1 MNFDAVISNPPYSL
15 KWSADPS
22 MKIDGFAL
30 APKSK
35 ADFQFVL
42 EGMQRLDDDGVAAY
56 VLPHGVLFRG
66 NTEGEI
72 RKQLIEHNYIDAV
85 IGLPDKLFDVTGIP
99 VILLILKKNR
109 DTKDILFIDASK
121 EFEKGKN
128 KNFLRPEHIKKIL
141 AAYHERKDVA
151 KYAHVATL
159 AELEENDFN
168 MNIPRYVD
176 TYEPEPQIPLT
187 KIMQDIYDADKE
199 IEKHE
204 RELDKMF
211 ADLVGTTPGAQLEL
225 DAFRAFWS
233 DHIKHRHKPG
243 TPMKPTKRG
252 EQLSLL

>member
-1 MNFDAVISNPPYSL
+1 MSFDAVISNPPYSL

-22 MKIDGFAL
+22 LQIGNFGL

-35 ADFQFVL
+35 ADYQFVL
-42 EGMQRLDDDGVAAY
+42 EGMHRLKDDGIAVY

-66 NTEGEI
+66 GSEGEI

-85 IGLPDKLFDVTGIP
+85 IGLPEKLFDVTGIP
-99 VILLILKKNR
+99 VILLILKKTR

-128 KNFLRPEHIKKIL
+128 KNYLKADHVQKIL
-141 AAYHERKDVA
+141 KAYHDRKDIH
-151 KYAHVATL
+151 KFAHL
-159 AELEENDFN
+159 AAVSELAENDFN

-176 TYEPEPQIPLT
+176 TYDPEPQIPMT
-187 KIMQDIYDADKE
+187 KIMQDIYDTDKE
-199 IEKHE
+199 IDKHE
-204 RELDKMF
+204 RELDKMLG
-211 ADLVGTTPGAQLEL
+211 DLVGTTPGAQLEL
-225 DAFRAFWS
+225 DAFRSFWS

-243 TPMKPTKRG
+243 TPMKPAKRG

>member
-1 MNFDAVISNPPYSL
+1 MSFDAVISNPPYSL
-15 KWSADPS
+15 KWTADPS
-22 MKIDGFAL
+22 MQIDDFAL

-99 VILLILKKNR
+99 VILLILKKSR

-128 KNFLRPEHIKKIL
+128 KNFLRPEHVKKIL

-176 TYEPEPQIPLT
+176 TFELEKQV
-187 KIMQDIYDADKE
+187 DIVKVVADIKKNDEE
-199 IEKHE
+199 IA
-204 RELDKMF
+204 RLSSELAKDF
-211 ADLVGTTPGAQLEL
+211 DDLVANNDEAAKQLAALKEL
-225 DAFRAFWS
+225 F
-233 DHIKHRHKPG
+233 KN
-243 TPMKPTKRG
+243 
-252 EQLSLL
+252 E

>member
-1 MNFDAVISNPPYSL
+1 MSFDAVISNPPYSL
-15 KWSADPS
+15 KWTADPS
-22 MKIDGFAL
+22 MQIEDFAL

-99 VILLILKKNR
+99 VILLILKKSR

-128 KNFLRPEHIKKIL
+128 KNFLRPEHVKKIL

-176 TYEPEPQIPLT
+176 TFELEKQV
-187 KIMQDIYDADKE
+187 DIVKVVADIKKNDEE
-199 IEKHE
+199 IA
-204 RELDKMF
+204 RLRSELAKCFD
-211 ADLVGTTPGAQLEL
+211 DLVANNDEAAKQLAALKEL
-225 DAFRAFWS
+225 F
-233 DHIKHRHKPG
+233 KN
-243 TPMKPTKRG
+243 
-252 EQLSLL
+252 E

>member
-1 MNFDAVISNPPYSL
+1 MSFDAVISNPPYSL
-15 KWSADPS
+15 KWTADPS
-22 MKIDGFAL
+22 MQIDDFAL

-42 EGMQRLDDDGVAAY
+42 EGMKQLDNDGVAAY

-66 NTEGEI
+66 NTEGII
-72 RKQLIEHNYIDAV
+72 RKQLIKHNYIDAV

-99 VILLILKKNR
+99 VILLVLKKNR
-109 DTKDILFIDASK
+109 GCKDILFIDASK
-121 EFEKGKN
+121 DFEKGKN
-128 KNFLRPEHIKKIL
+128 KNYLRPQHVQKIL
-141 AAYHERKDVA
+141 KTYKDRKDIS
-151 KYAHVATL
+151 KFAHVASVS
-159 AELEENDFN
+159 EIEENDFN

-176 TYEPEPQIPLT
+176 TFDPEPQIPLT
-187 KIMQDIYDADKE
+187 KVMQDIYETDKE

-211 ADLVGTTPGAQLEL
+211 GDLVGTTPGAQLEL
-225 DAFRAFWS
+225 DAFRSFWS

-243 TPMKPTKRG
+243 TPTKRG